1 MTLGSSRLSWAPGIQ
16 EAARGRPGDQLRL
29 PREWTTTGLE
39 KSRREKQTQLPQESR
54 RGRSRDA
61 STSAWAWAPPARL
74 PGTCLRPTPPAVRGR
89 HPPEPAAGGGS
100 QSRSPWCGP
109 QGAWRVR
116 TPNSRLRRQSGSLDD
131 GPRRGRAATLPRVVT
146 ASPLQGGTAQ
156 GRALHSRGSLPAHP
170 SRGAATSDSPQ
181 IPVCFLGDLRGDRWP
196 DLRLISKGCGA
207 KNVETRP

>member
-74 PGTCLRPTPPAVRGR
+74 PGTCLRSPPPCGPRAPPARASRGR
-89 HPPEPAAGGGS
+89 GLPEPV
-100 QSRSPWCGP
+100 PLVW
-109 QGAWRVR
+109 
-116 TPNSRLRRQSGSLDD
+116 TSGSLASPDSEFAAKKTVRKLRRRAPA
-131 GPRRGRAATLPRVVT
+131 GPRCNSTPCRHRLAPAGWNCAGQSPSLAGLSPRSSQQRSRDFRFPPNPRV
-146 ASPLQGGTAQ
+146 L
-156 GRALHSRGSLPAHP
+156 
-170 SRGAATSDSPQ
+170 
-181 IPVCFLGDLRGDRWP
+181 LG
-196 DLRLISKGCGA
+196 
-207 KNVETRP
+207 